1 MSSPLPRVLP
11 VVALGGALGAL
22 ARYGVSVAVPH
33 SPGSFPWST
42 LLVNAT
48 GCLLVGLLLG
58 WHDRSRRHALVRPFL
73 AVGVLGGYTTFST
86 YVVDVENLFAAGR
99 FGVAAVYLMAT
110 LVVALLAV
118 WGGLLLTRR
127 GTVEPE
133 TGAGEPR

>member
-48 GCLLVGLLLG
+48 GCLLIGLLLG

-127 GTVEPE
+127 GTVEPD